1 MVIRMTNHNNLV
13 LSGMYPGEQKGRN
26 ELAECVISNIM
37 QIDKESL
44 MKKLAIELPALRAK
58 LGSSQAELAELI
70 GVSRQTYSMIETQK
84 KEMGWSIYMSLILV
98 FSSNPKT
105 SALLDF
111 CGAYP
116 APMRRVLQQDSSQR

>member
-1 MVIRMTNHNNLV
+1 MTNHNNLV
-13 LSGMYPGEQKGRN
+13 LSGMYPSEQKGRN
-26 ELAECVISNIM
+26 KLAENVISNII

-58 LGSSQAELAELI
+58 LGSSQADLAELI
-70 GVSRQTYSMIETQK
+70 GVSRQTYSMIENQK

-105 SALLDF
+105 SALLEF
-111 CGAYP
+111 SGAFP
-116 APMRRVLQQDSSQR
+116 KEIQLVLQR

>member
-13 LSGMYPGEQKGRN
+13 LSGMYPSEQKGRN
-26 ELAECVISNIM
+26 KLAENVISNII

-44 MKKLAIELPALRAK
+44 MKKLAIELPTLRAK
-58 LGSSQAELAELI
+58 LGSSQADLAELI
-70 GVSRQTYSMIETQK
+70 GVSRQTYSMIENQK

-111 CGAYP
+111 CGAFP
-116 APMRRVLQQDSSQR
+116 KEIQLVLQR

>member
-13 LSGMYPGEQKGRN
+13 LSGMYPSEQKGRN
-26 ELAECVISNIM
+26 KLAENVISNII

-44 MKKLAIELPALRAK
+44 IKKLAIELPALRAK
-58 LGSSQAELAELI
+58 LGSSQADLAELI
-70 GVSRQTYSMIETQK
+70 GVSRQTYSMIENQK

-105 SALLDF
+105 SALLEF
-111 CGAYP
+111 SGAFP
-116 APMRRVLQQDSSQR
+116 KEIQLVLQR